1 MHLSRRELLGL
12 GMLSSAAFL
21 IPAQPLFADAVRD
34 RLPTSR
40 LPAPFQNPLTLPP
53 DLAPVR
59 SDATTDY
66 YQITMQQAP
75 VQIVPGL
82 PPTQIFGYNGI
93 TPGPTIRVKRGAT
106 TGGGAPTRD
115 VVVRQINAL
124 PQTHPTLRYTTNTSV
139 HLHGNASLPQF
150 DGWAEDLTAP
160 GQFKDY
166 LYPNDQD
173 ERTLWYHDHAVGH
186 TAENTYMGLAGLY
199 ITDEGLTLPLPK
211 GKYDIPL
218 VIQDKI
224 FDTNGQLLF
233 IDNGQKAL
241 MGDVILVNGT
251 PTPFLKVER
260 RKYLFR
266 LLNASTSRSYKLALS
281 TGEPFTFVSGD
292 GGLNPAPQHGATLR
306 IGEAERYGIVIDFE
320 KYAPGQQVV
329 LQNLPLPN
337 NEDFPSVRQ
346 ILRFDVTADPPGDL
360 ANNSVPDVLNPGVTP
375 FDPMKLTEAQ
385 AVTSRYW
392 RFQRHQGQW
401 AINQLFWDPARQ
413 DAHPGQDNV
422 EIWTFDNKAGG
433 WFHPIHVHLVDFKIL
448 DRNGKPPEPY
458 EIGPKDVAYVGEGET
473 VRVIAKFG
481 PRTGKYM
488 MHCHNV
494 VHEDHDMMTNWEVGT
509 GGPDPVT
516 TAPPRPATKPL
527 PPLVKPPATARA

>member
-1 MHLSRRELLGL
+1 MFLSRRELLGAGL
-12 GMLSSAAFL
+12 LSGAAL
-21 IPAQPLFADAVRD
+21 LLPAQPLFAQAVRD
-34 RLPTSR
+34 RLPESR
-40 LPAPFQNPLTLPP
+40 LPAPFQNPLTIPP
-53 DLAPVR
+53 LLRPDH
-59 SDATTDY
+59 SDANTDY
-66 YQITMQQAP
+66 YQITMRQAP
-75 VQIVPGL
+75 VPIVPGL

-93 TPGPTIRVKRGAT
+93 TPGPTISVQRGALS
-106 TGGGAPTRD
+106 GGRAPARD

-124 PQTHPTLRYTTNTSV
+124 PSVHPTLRYTPNTSV

-173 ERTLWYHDHAVGH
+173 ERTLWYHDHAIGH

-211 GKYDIPL
+211 GRYDIPL
-218 VIQDKI
+218 VLQDKI

-233 IDNGQKAL
+233 LDNGQKAL
-241 MGDVILVNGT
+241 MGDVILVNGR
-251 PTPFLKVER
+251 PTPFLQVER

-266 LLNASTSRSYKLALS
+266 FLNASTSRAYNLRLS
-281 TGEPFTFVSGD
+281 TGDPFTFVSGD
-292 GGLNPAPQHGATLR
+292 GGLFPRPQQEAGFR
-306 IGEAERYGIVIDFE
+306 IGEAERYGVVIDFA
-320 KYAPGQQVV
+320 KYREGQQVV

-337 NEDFPSVRQ
+337 NDDYPSVRQ
-346 ILRFDVTADPPGDL
+346 ILRFDVGNSTGDP
-360 ANNSVPDVLNPGVTP
+360 NNNTVPDVLNPNAGA
-375 FDPMKLTEAQ
+375 FDPMKLTEKD
-385 AVTSRYW
+385 AVRTRNW

-401 AINQLFWDPARQ
+401 SINQLFWDPARMDADPAQ
-413 DAHPGQDNV
+413 DSV
-422 EIWTFDNKAGG
+422 EIWSFDNKSGG

-448 DRNGKPPEPY
+448 DRNGQAPAPH

-494 VHEDHDMMTNWEVGT
+494 VHEDHDMMTNWEVGK

-516 TAPPRPATKPL
+516 TAPPRPVTDPM
-527 PPLVKPPATARA
+527 PPLVKPPSTPR

>member
-1 MHLSRRELLGL
+1 MHLSRRELLGI
-12 GMLSSAAFL
+12 GALSSAAFFL
-21 IPAQPLFADAVRD
+21 PVQPLFADAARD

-40 LPAPFQNPLTLPP
+40 LPAPFQNPLTVPP
-53 DLAPVR
+53 VLAPVR

-66 YQITMQQAP
+66 YQITMKSADVP
-75 VQIVPGL
+75 IVPGL
-82 PPTQIFGYNGI
+82 PPTTIFGYNGI
-93 TPGPTIRVKRGAT
+93 TPGPTIFVQRGGTA
-106 TGGGAPTRD
+106 GGRAAPRD

-124 PQTHPTLRYTTNTSV
+124 PAQHPTLRYTPATSV
-139 HLHGNASLPQF
+139 HLHGNASQPQF
-150 DGWAEDLTAP
+150 DGWAEDLSKP
-160 GQFKDY
+160 GFYKDY

-173 ERTLWYHDHAVGH
+173 ERTLWYHDHALGH

-199 ITDEGLTLPLPK
+199 LTDEGLNLPLPT
-211 GKYDIPL
+211 GDYAIPL

-233 IDNGQKAL
+233 LDNGQKAL

-266 LLNASTSRSYKLALS
+266 FLNASTSRAYQLALS
-281 TGEPFTFVSGD
+281 TGDPFTFVSGD
-292 GGLNPAPQHGATLR
+292 GGLNPRPQQAATFR
-306 IGEAERYGIVIDFE
+306 IGEAERYGVVIDFA
-320 KYAPGQQVV
+320 KYKIGQQVI

-337 NEDFPSVRQ
+337 NDDFPSVRQ
-346 ILRFDVTADPPGDL
+346 ILRFDVVFEAKDPNDH
-360 ANNSVPDVLNPGVTP
+360 NTVPDVLNPATSP

-385 AVTSRYW
+385 AVTTRNW
-392 RFQRHQGQW
+392 RFQRNQGQW
-401 AINQLFWDPARQ
+401 AINQLLWDPARS

-422 EIWTFDNKAGG
+422 EIWSFNNKAGG

-448 DRNGKPPEPY
+448 DRNGQPPEPY
-458 EIGPKDVAYVGEGET
+458 EVGPKDVAFVGENDT

-494 VHEDHDMMTNWEVGT
+494 VHEDHDMMTNWEVGQ

-516 TAPPRPATKPL
+516 TAPPKPVTNPL
-527 PPLVKPPATARA
+527 PPLVKPGSTA